1 MDKSDVN
8 RLAVQKLLEWP
19 GQSPN
24 KSQET
29 AMKLAFLTTAA
40 LVLSVTFAM
49 ADCPGHSAQSAKM
62 EKPQTTA
69 SVETTMPT
77 QK

>member
-1 MDKSDVN
+1 
-8 RLAVQKLLEWP
+8 
-19 GQSPN
+19 
-24 KSQET
+24 
-29 AMKLAFLTTAA
+29 MKLAFLTTAA

-49 ADCPGHSAQSAKM
+49 ADCPNHSAQSTKM

>member
-8 RLAVQKLLEWP
+8 RLAVQKLLGWLR
-19 GQSPN
+19 QCT
-24 KSQET
+24 KQSQET

-49 ADCPGHSAQSAKM
+49 ADCPGHSAQSTKM

>member
-1 MDKSDVN
+1 
-8 RLAVQKLLEWP
+8 
-19 GQSPN
+19 
-24 KSQET
+24 
-29 AMKLAFLTTAA
+29 MKLAFLTTAA

-49 ADCPGHSAQSAKM
+49 ADCPGHSPQSSKM

-69 SVETTMPT
+69 SLETTVAT

>member
-1 MDKSDVN
+1 
-8 RLAVQKLLEWP
+8 
-19 GQSPN
+19 
-24 KSQET
+24 
-29 AMKLAFLTTAA
+29 MKLAFLTTAA

-49 ADCPGHSAQSAKM
+49 ADCPGHSAQSTKM

-69 SVETTMPT
+69 SVETTIPT